1 MSTHIDVKHVIVG
14 AQSSSGTPLDN
25 PTPAATPSPVIC
37 YYYVIHI
44 KETLTH
50 VNPNQMSI
58 GPLTKSSFATVSE
71 NFERSYYHDT
81 PQIPTTPCN
90 TSYYRVE
97 KKITRTSYN
106 YTGQEIGQPKIKT
119 KTSTIY
125 VGNPSNVDHNGICII
140 NIDVDN
146 DSHLDNTYIDD
157 NHSDNTYN
165 HLGIDLNNYTHG
177 SVYPFQSPSAAPFD
191 DFRDN
196 STLTVAPFDSY
207 YNPMQTTTFSSIPD
221 HYLIS
226 IEERATPFNSNDM
239 PTGQSTTE
247 TSYAKFSANFEHS
260 YDRGSSISTA
270 NSFATSSLIPS
281 YCCVKKEITKTLY
294 KSNPTE
300 QVGPPKTENLT
311 FYVII

>member
-37 YYYVIHI
+37 YYYDIHI

-50 VNPNQMSI
+50 VNPNQMST
-58 GPLTKSSFATVSE
+58 GPLIKSSFATVST

-81 PQIPTTPCN
+81 PIQIPTTPRN

-97 KKITRTSYN
+97 KKITRTPYN
-106 YTGQEIGQPKIKT
+106 YTGQEIGQPKI

-165 HLGIDLNNYTHG
+165 RLGIDVNHYTHG
-177 SVYPFQSPSAAPFD
+177 SVCPFQSPSAAPFD
-191 DFRDN
+191 DFCDN
-196 STLTVAPFDSY
+196 STSTVTPFDSSY

-221 HYLIS
+221 HYYLII
-226 IEERATPFNSNDM
+226 IEERVTPFNSNNM

-247 TSYAKFSANFEHS
+247 TSYATFSANFEHS
-260 YDRGSSISTA
+260 YDRGSPISTA
-270 NSFATSSLIPS
+270 NSFVTSSSIPS
-281 YCCVKKEITKTLY
+281 YCCVEKEITKTLY

-300 QVGPPKTENLT
+300 QAGPPKTENLT
-311 FYVII
+311 FYI